1 MRHLWCSYG
10 YRCLCERPFEVRN
23 TFRSYPR
30 FFVKVLYQPAPTK
43 FFESKCSMELLIS
56 NFFKIYVS
64 NRKKKKIMVLYET
77 LFQAK
82 KDVTWCQIVWTV
94 LTNMTAFAKTTLKF
108 LTLIEFVTAI
118 LIATISQTNL
128 DAIGKMRKWLMT
140 ILTFFDFNN
149 LFYFQ
154 MP

>member
-10 YRCLCERPFEVRN
+10 YRCLLARGHLKWEILSEV
-23 TFRSYPR
+23 THAF
-30 FFVKVLYQPAPTK
+30 L
-43 FFESKCSMELLIS
+43 SKYFINQLQLNSLSQMYTVWSCSFP

-64 NRKKKKIMVLYET
+64 NRKKMLLYET

-82 KDVTWCQIVWTV
+82 KDVTWYQIVWTV

-108 LTLIEFVTAI
+108 LTRIEFVTAI

-128 DAIGKMRKWLMT
+128 DAIGKMRK
-140 ILTFFDFNN
+140 
-149 LFYFQ
+149 
-154 MP
+154 

>member
-1 MRHLWCSYG
+1 MSP
-10 YRCLCERPFEVRN
+10 CERPFEVRN

-43 FFESKCSMELLIS
+43 FFESKCSMKLLIS
-56 NFFKIYVS
+56 QLFQNLCIEP
-64 NRKKKKIMVLYET
+64 KKNMLLYET

-82 KDVTWCQIVWTV
+82 KDVTWYQIVWTV

-128 DAIGKMRKWLMT
+128 DAIGKMTK
-140 ILTFFDFNN
+140 N
-149 LFYFQ
+149 
-154 MP
+154 

>member
-1 MRHLWCSYG
+1 MSP
-10 YRCLCERPFEVRN
+10 CERPFEVRN

-43 FFESKCSMELLIS
+43 FFESKCSMELLNEQCS
-56 NFFKIYVS
+56 FPNFFKIYVS
-64 NRKKKKIMVLYET
+64 NRKKMLLYET

-128 DAIGKMRKWLMT
+128 DAIGKMRK
-140 ILTFFDFNN
+140 
-149 LFYFQ
+149 
-154 MP
+154 